1 MRSLLERPIT
11 FRLSDAARRRYE
23 SAAAERGMTLSA
35 YLRDRLEV
43 DDQVAEHVSQLR
55 LTLLDVGVGGQPGE
69 SLLPLLV
76 EMLLLT
82 RRITSPGDLRAVHLE
97 LDRQGV
103 TPWTAP

>member
-23 SAAAERGMTLSA
+23 QAAAERGMTLSA

-55 LTLLDVGVGGQPGE
+55 LTLLDGGVGGQPAE
-69 SLLPLLV
+69 SLLPILV

-82 RRITSPGDLRAVHLE
+82 RRITPPGDLRVVHLE
-97 LDRQGV
+97 LDRQGI